1 MSAVTGPAE
10 VVCLGIFMA
19 DVLARPVDAV
29 PAWGSPA
36 LVDEIALADSAA

>member
-1 MSAVTGPAE
+1 VSAVTASVE
-10 VVCLGIFMA
+10 VVCLGIFVT
-19 DVLARPVDAV
+19 DGLARPVDAV